1 MDLIAADESNFS
13 WNDVQQREEQSDE
26 EMEGGELDEG
36 DRKQLPQESFEFDQ
50 INDDLA
56 DKQFLGGDIP
66 SK

>member
-1 MDLIAADESNFS
+1 MDLIAADEANFS

-26 EMEGGELDEG
+26 EMEGGEIDEG